1 MLFRYTNVN
10 NEGVVIFNKVHRFC
24 KTNGSWYFCL
34 GKSRDLGTK
43 LLFLRFVSGKYFYW
57 VHSSQYYFPVFPLR
71 KYLCLGP
78 RVSFGSQSRA
88 NEPSFIT
95 LSLFLFTLEHCFKFF
110 LPPLPHFGS
119 FVFVEFGSVRVSSI
133 ARDSLSKAYLFGEYF
148 LVEGPAV
155 PRGVV
160 VDCRS

>member
-1 MLFRYTNVN
+1 MKESLF
-10 NEGVVIFNKVHRFC
+10 FDKVHRFC

-43 LLFLRFVSGKYFYW
+43 LLFLRFVSGKYFCW
-57 VHSSQYYFPVFPLR
+57 VHSSQYYFPVFPLP
-71 KYLCLGP
+71 KYLYLGP
-78 RVSFGSQSRA
+78 WVIFGSQSRA
-88 NEPSFIT
+88 NEPSFIP
-95 LSLFLFTLEHCFKFF
+95 LSLFLFTLEHCFIFF
-110 LPPLPHFGS
+110 APSSPLWFIR
-119 FVFVEFGSVRVSSI
+119 VCRVLVRCVSRRSL
-133 ARDSLSKAYLFGEYF
+133 AVLSKAYLFGEYF

>member
-1 MLFRYTNVN
+1 MKELLF
-10 NEGVVIFNKVHRFC
+10 FNKVHRFC

-71 KYLCLGP
+71 KYLYLGP
-78 RVSFGSQSRA
+78 RASFGSQSRA

-95 LSLFLFTLEHCFKFF
+95 LSLFLFTLEHCFIFF

-119 FVFVEFGSVRVSSI
+119 FGFVEFGFGMSRRSLAV
-133 ARDSLSKAYLFGEYF
+133 LSKAYLFGEYF

-160 VDCRS
+160 VDCRNLLHSRFRQRD